1 MTLLLA
7 SAWALADDVSLG
19 AELTA
24 LIDSHWATERYRD
37 RVETVRGFPIPLGK
51 MKKLRGSWQL
61 EESEPV
67 SGELVRTTWQ
77 VRGEPVQVLYDEA
90 VAVLEGSATLVW
102 SCSSRGCGN
111 ASEWASRVYQER
123 LLYGRDEYQN
133 YAAFRTDAG
142 EWLTLFSAARTTDRQ
157 YLHMDRIDPDN

>member
-1 MTLLLA
+1 MALGLL
-7 SAWALADDVSLG
+7 SALALAAELPLE
-19 AELTA
+19 AELTE

-51 MKKLRGSWQL
+51 MKKIRGSWQL
-61 EESEPV
+61 EHSEPV
-67 SGELVRTTWQ
+67 SGELERTTWQ
-77 VRGEPVQVLYDEA
+77 VRGEPVQVLFDEA
-90 VAVLEGSATLVW
+90 FAVLKDRATLVW
-102 SCSSRGCGN
+102 SCNNRGCGN

-133 YAAFRTDAG
+133 YAAFRTEAG

-157 YLHMDRIDPDN
+157 YLHLDRIAPAN